1 MNYFFLIV
9 PFASLFIAQFIKLL
23 IFARQGKFSWKEFD
37 SYGGM
42 PSSHAAFMGSALIE
56 SWQGFGIN
64 SPIFALVMFLTFIVL
79 RDAVGLRMTIGKH
92 AHMINQLVADL
103 PDHLED
109 KYPHLEPRQGHTYA
123 QVLAGLTLGIVIA
136 LIV

>member
-1 MNYFFLIV
+1 
-9 PFASLFIAQFIKLL
+9 
-23 IFARQGKFSWKEFD
+23 RQGKFSWKEFD
-37 SYGGM
+37 SYGGI